1 MARWDDL
8 TPRRTR
14 DRAPSRESGHRGAS
28 RAWHRRCNRRRSS
41 IKRKEATVAT
51 ILVVDDEPELL
62 SVIAETL
69 IRAGHQVLRADSPD
83 QALALFEEHEPD
95 LVLTD
100 IFMPHVGGLVVLMEL
115 AKRAPGRVIAM
126 SGGGSRRLVEI
137 LEDAGAFGA
146 CRTLRK
152 PFRQSEL
159 LDAVH
164 ETLGLPQAKLA

>member
-1 MARWDDL
+1 M
-8 TPRRTR
+8 
-14 DRAPSRESGHRGAS
+14 
-28 RAWHRRCNRRRSS
+28 
-41 IKRKEATVAT
+41 AT
-51 ILVVDDEPELL
+51 ILVVDDEPDLL
-62 SVIAETL
+62 AVIAETL
-69 IRAGHQVLRADSPD
+69 VRAGHRVLTAESPD

-126 SGGGSRRLVEI
+126 SGGGSRRLVEV

-152 PFRQSEL
+152 PFRQAEL
-159 LDAVH
+159 LGLVN
-164 ETLGLPQAKLA
+164 ETLGLSQARLA